1 MKLAA
6 FLFSSLLLIA
16 SCNSQE
22 VDNKE
27 EQIEQA
33 IQAANETDRAD
44 CTVYGYT
51 KDGQFVKLR
60 EGSNQ
65 IICISDDPTQKGF
78 SVACYHKK
86 LDEFMARGRALKAE
100 GKSRLEIFDIREE
113 EVKSGKLSLPANST
127 LSVLSGK
134 TDEKTGEPINP
145 KIRYVFYIPFATSE
159 STGLPTSPP
168 VSGAPWIM
176 DPGTHR
182 AHIMINPVQ

>member
-1 MKLAA
+1 MRIVIVLISSLFIFQSCSSQEIANKQEQIDQAVLAA
-6 FLFSSLLLIA
+6 VES
-16 SCNSQE
+16 
-22 VDNKE
+22 
-27 EQIEQA
+27 
-33 IQAANETDRAD
+33 DRAE

-51 KDGQFVKLR
+51 SDGQFVKLR

-65 IICISDDPTQKGF
+65 MICISDDPTKKGF

-100 GKSRLEIFDIREE
+100 GKSRQEIFDIREE

-127 LSVLSGK
+127 LSVYSGK
-134 TDEKTGEPINP
+134 TDEDTGEPIDP
-145 KIRYVFYIPFATSE
+145 KLRYVFYIPFATSE